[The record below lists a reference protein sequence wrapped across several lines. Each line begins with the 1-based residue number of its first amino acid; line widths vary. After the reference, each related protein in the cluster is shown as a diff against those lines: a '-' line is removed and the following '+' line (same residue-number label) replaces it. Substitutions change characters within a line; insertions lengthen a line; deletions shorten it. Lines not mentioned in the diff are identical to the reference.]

1 MGKSNR
7 VLRCY
12 HCGAILQCEN
22 EDEKGYIIPES
33 LHRATPIQIIYCD
46 KCFETMKAFNNSE
59 LEQEVDKEVL
69 KILDDACA
77 TDAYIIWVVDLFS
90 FNGQLN
96 SEIAKKVKKLNL
108 TVVGTKRDLFPI
120 NMKDDS
126 LVAYLTERFNE
137 YGIKPKSVKLYGS
150 NNKANPTDDS
160 KGLIE
165 AMNTARKGHDVYM
178 IGNSTSG
185 KTSIINKAMKGFEN
199 KTTRQIKTITY
210 PGTSVSVLEI
220 PLSRSSFF
228 YELPGISQTTSAQGR
243 LEKDVIRQITPKK
256 AIKVTN
262 RMMSAGEALMVGSLA
277 TFEVIK
283 GKTGSYRFY
292 AAEGVEA
299 KKVQCKK
306 LDDAINENNI
316 RRFARPVSERLV
328 SFLDYDMFEFAME
341 NDNKW
346 HDIAIEGLGWLSFVA
361 QGQMI
366 RVRLPKGVSIRESLA
381 KIRK

>member
-22 EDEKGYIIPES
+22 ENEKGYIIPES

-59 LEQEVDKEVL
+59 LEQQVDQEVL
-69 KILDDACA
+69 KILDDAFA

-96 SEIAKKVKKLNL
+96 SEIANKIKKLNV
-108 TVVGTKRDLFPI
+108 TVVGTKRDLFPE
-120 NMKDDS
+120 NMKDEH
-126 LVAYLTERFNE
+126 LVEYLVERFNA
-137 YGIKPKSVKLYGS
+137 YGIRPKSVRLYG
-150 NNKANPTDDS
+150 ADS
-160 KGLIE
+160 KMDSKELID
-165 AMNTARKGHDVYM
+165 AMNEARKGHDVYM

-185 KTSIINKAMKGFEN
+185 KTSIINRTMKSFEN

-210 PGTSVSVLEI
+210 PGTNVSVLEI

-256 AIKVTN
+256 AIKISN
-262 RMMSAGEALMVGSLA
+262 RSMAAGDALMVGNLA
-277 TFEVIK
+277 AFEVIK
-283 GKTGSYRFY
+283 GKTANYRFF
-292 AAEGVEA
+292 AAEGVET
-299 KKVQCKK
+299 KKVQSKK

-328 SFLDYDMFEFAME
+328 SFLDYDMFEYAME

-346 HDIAIEGLGWLSFVA
+346 HDIAIEGLGWLSFIA

-366 RVRLPKGVSIRESLA
+366 RVRLPKGVALKESLA